1 MGRRPGEPPFLQGKV
16 GYRIA
21 PSSDP
26 ASPAHLPPKGKALG
40 REEPSVADFRP
51 SQGPEQN
58 PICFLHGH
66 APGKKLCSP
75 RECQLR
81 WRGSG
86 CIPQFWEP
94 SAAGPKIPAFPSP
107 PSRWAGRYGRKIQ
120 GRRPGKK
127 EGGPPQGPPNQKRWV
142 QGGRTSS
149 SLVFFPPAFFQRKPG
164 SPAGVGGGN
173 HVAGPTLRRSR
184 RPQTWPPPGR
194 RPTGR
199 CAPRP
204 VKAPPT
210 WRVPIISPV
219 AFLSRAP
226 QKTAR
231 PPPAGRPPGQS
242 TPRPPRLGGS
252 SRPSPARGRRR

>member
-1 MGRRPGEPPFLQGKV
+1 MRGRPGCPTEQEKNSVEATGGSPPFLFLQGKV
-16 GYRIA
+16 GYQIA

-26 ASPAHLPPKGKALG
+26 ASPAHLWFMVASPGPDRTVPRTVRPPRG
-40 REEPSVADFRP
+40 RLWGWE
-51 SQGPEQN
+51 GP
-58 PICFLHGH
+58 F
-66 APGKKLCSP
+66 
-75 RECQLR
+75 
-81 WRGSG
+81 
-86 CIPQFWEP
+86 P
-94 SAAGPKIPAFPSP
+94 SANPPLPARPAGGRAVTGVGS
-107 PSRWAGRYGRKIQ
+107 WAAGQ
-120 GRRPGKK
+120 AKK
-127 EGGPPQGPPNQKRWV
+127 EGGPPQGPPKPEKV
-142 QGGRTSS
+142 GPGRKNLFLPGVLSS
-149 SLVFFPPAFFQRKPG
+149 GFLQRKPG

-226 QKTAR
+226 QNTAR
-231 PPPAGRPPGQS
+231 PPPAGWPPGRS

-252 SRPSPARGRRR
+252 SRCPPARGRRR

>member
-1 MGRRPGEPPFLQGKV
+1 MRGRPCSQPFLVERGSC
-16 GYRIA
+16 R
-21 PSSDP
+21 P
-26 ASPAHLPPKGKALG
+26 AAFLLP
-40 REEPSVADFRP
+40 
-51 SQGPEQN
+51 
-58 PICFLHGH
+58 
-66 APGKKLCSP
+66 
-75 RECQLR
+75 LR
-81 WRGSG
+81 WVSRSPPHPPQCAHWGTFPPRGRLWAWVR
-86 CIPQFWEP
+86 PFP
-94 SAAGPKIPAFPSP
+94 TTTPTFPSP
-107 PSRWAGRYGRKIQ
+107 PSRWAGRYGR
-120 GRRPGKK
+120 GTN
-127 EGGPPQGPPNQKRWV
+127 GPQTRQKRRRTPAGSPQPEKV
-142 QGGRTSS
+142 GPGRKNLFLPGVLSS
-149 SLVFFPPAFFQRKPG
+149 GFLQRKPG

-219 AFLSRAP
+219 AFRARAP
-226 QKTAR
+226 QNTAR
-231 PPPAGRPPGQS
+231 PPPAGWPPGRS

>member
-1 MGRRPGEPPFLQGKV
+1 MRGRPGCPTEQEKKPVGATGGSPPFFISTRKGWVQDRPLIRPGFAGPPSPQGEGFGGGKDPSRLRNPPFPARPAGGRAVTGV
-16 GYRIA
+16 G
-21 PSSDP
+21 S
-26 ASPAHLPPKGKALG
+26 
-40 REEPSVADFRP
+40 
-51 SQGPEQN
+51 
-58 PICFLHGH
+58 
-66 APGKKLCSP
+66 
-75 RECQLR
+75 
-81 WRGSG
+81 W
-86 CIPQFWEP
+86 
-94 SAAGPKIPAFPSP
+94 AAGQA
-107 PSRWAGRYGRKIQ
+107 
-120 GRRPGKK
+120 KK
-127 EGGPPQGPPNQKRWV
+127 EGGPPQGPPKPEKV
-142 QGGRTSS
+142 GPGRKNLFLPGVLSS
-149 SLVFFPPAFFQRKPG
+149 GFLQRKPG

-226 QKTAR
+226 QNTAR
-231 PPPAGRPPGQS
+231 PPPAGRPPGRS

>member
-1 MGRRPGEPPFLQGKV
+1 MRGRPGCPTGQEKNSVGATGGSPRFLLLQGKV
-16 GYRIA
+16 GYQIA
-21 PSSDP
+21 PSSAP
-26 ASPAHLPPKGKALG
+26 VCALGHLPPEGKALG

-107 PSRWAGRYGRKIQ
+107 PTGWAGRYGRKIQ

-127 EGGPPQGPPNQKRWV
+127 RRRTPAGSPQTRKGGSREEEPLPPWCSFLRLSSKKVGLPRGRRRGPP
-142 QGGRTSS
+142 
-149 SLVFFPPAFFQRKPG
+149 
-164 SPAGVGGGN
+164 
-173 HVAGPTLRRSR
+173 
-184 RPQTWPPPGR
+184 
-194 RPTGR
+194 GR
-199 CAPRP
+199 CAPRWLRSHP
-204 VKAPPT
+204 PLGYAPPCCP
-210 WRVPIISPV
+210 WYGWPG
-219 AFLSRAP
+219 LSS
-226 QKTAR
+226 AR
-231 PPPAGRPPGQS
+231 CS
-242 TPRPPRLGGS
+242 LV
-252 SRPSPARGRRR
+252 

>member
-1 MGRRPGEPPFLQGKV
+1 MPNGAEEVLRRGDSREPPFLFLQGKV
-16 GYRIA
+16 GYQIA

-26 ASPAHLPPKGKALG
+26 ALPAHLPPEGKALG
-40 REEPSVADFRP
+40 VGRTLPVCETTS
-51 SQGPEQN
+51 
-58 PICFLHGH
+58 
-66 APGKKLCSP
+66 
-75 RECQLR
+75 
-81 WRGSG
+81 
-86 CIPQFWEP
+86 
-94 SAAGPKIPAFPSP
+94 PSP
-107 PSRWAGRYGRKIQ
+107 PSRGAGRYGRWIM

-226 QKTAR
+226 QNTAR
-231 PPPAGRPPGQS
+231 PPPAGRPPGRS

>member
-1 MGRRPGEPPFLQGKV
+1 MGRHSGPPFLLLQGKV
-16 GYRIA
+16 GYRVA
-21 PSSDP
+21 PSSAP
-26 ASPAHLPPKGKALG
+26 VCALGHLPPKGKALG
-40 REEPSVADFRP
+40 VGRP
-51 SQGPEQN
+51 LPVCK
-58 PICFLHGH
+58 PT
-66 APGKKLCSP
+66 P
-75 RECQLR
+75 
-81 WRGSG
+81 
-86 CIPQFWEP
+86 
-94 SAAGPKIPAFPSP
+94 PSP
-107 PSRWAGRYGRKIQ
+107 PSWGAGRYGRKIQ
-120 GRRPGKK
+120 GRRPGRKK
-127 EGGPPQGPPNQKRWV
+127 ER
-142 QGGRTSS
+142 
-149 SLVFFPPAFFQRKPG
+149 PPAGSPQPEKVGPGRKNLFLPGVLSSGFLQRKPG

-184 RPQTWPPPGR
+184 RPPNGPPPGR

-226 QKTAR
+226 QNTAR
-231 PPPAGRPPGQS
+231 PPPAGRPPGRS

>member
-1 MGRRPGEPPFLQGKV
+1 MGRKRAGGLAPWTPGFMARSFPLAGFGVVGRSGAVVGLFRGPCTCPDFGRFFVLFLNSMSVDPFPSAKPPAPARPAGGRAVTGVRYRAAGQAKNKEPPAGSPQPEKV
-16 GYRIA
+16 G
-21 PSSDP
+21 P
-26 ASPAHLPPKGKALG
+26 
-40 REEPSVADFRP
+40 
-51 SQGPEQN
+51 
-58 PICFLHGH
+58 
-66 APGKKLCSP
+66 
-75 RECQLR
+75 
-81 WRGSG
+81 
-86 CIPQFWEP
+86 
-94 SAAGPKIPAFPSP
+94 
-107 PSRWAGRYGRKIQ
+107 GRKNLFL
-120 GRRPGKK
+120 PG
-127 EGGPPQGPPNQKRWV
+127 V
-142 QGGRTSS
+142 LSS
-149 SLVFFPPAFFQRKPG
+149 GFLQRKPG
-164 SPAGVGGGN
+164 SPAVVGGGN

-226 QKTAR
+226 QNTAR
-231 PPPAGRPPGQS
+231 PPPAGRPPGRS

>member
-1 MGRRPGEPPFLQGKV
+1 MRGRFCTQPFLVERGSCRPAAFLLPLRWVSRSPPHPPQCAHWGTFPPRGRLWGWEGPFPSAKPPAPARPAGGRAV
-16 GYRIA
+16 TGLGYR
-21 PSSDP
+21 
-26 ASPAHLPPKGKALG
+26 
-40 REEPSVADFRP
+40 
-51 SQGPEQN
+51 
-58 PICFLHGH
+58 
-66 APGKKLCSP
+66 
-75 RECQLR
+75 
-81 WRGSG
+81 
-86 CIPQFWEP
+86 
-94 SAAGPKIPAFPSP
+94 AAG
-107 PSRWAGRYGRKIQ
+107 Q
-120 GRRPGKK
+120 VKK
-127 EGGPPQGPPNQKRWV
+127 EGGPPQGPPKPEKV
-142 QGGRTSS
+142 GPGRKNLFLPGVLSS
-149 SLVFFPPAFFQRKPG
+149 GFLQRKPG

-226 QKTAR
+226 QNTAR
-231 PPPAGRPPGQS
+231 PPPAGRPPGRS

>member
-1 MGRRPGEPPFLQGKV
+1 MRGRSGCPTGQEKNSVGATGESLSDFLQGKV
-16 GYRIA
+16 GYRVA

-26 ASPAHLPPKGKALG
+26 ASPAHLPPEGKALG
-40 REEPSVADFRP
+40 VGASLPDYNTHPLPARP
-51 SQGPEQN
+51 AG
-58 PICFLHGH
+58 GR
-66 APGKKLCSP
+66 AVTGV
-75 RECQLR
+75 RYR
-81 WRGSG
+81 
-86 CIPQFWEP
+86 
-94 SAAGPKIPAFPSP
+94 AAGQAE
-107 PSRWAGRYGRKIQ
+107 
-120 GRRPGKK
+120 KK
-127 EGGPPQGPPNQKRWV
+127 REPPQGPPDQSRESRGENL
-142 QGGRTSS
+142 SP
-149 SLVFFPPAFFQRKPG
+149 LALFPP
-164 SPAGVGGGN
+164 V
-173 HVAGPTLRRSR
+173 SR
-184 RPQTWPPPGR
+184 EKRGPPPGR

-226 QKTAR
+226 QNTAH

>member
-1 MGRRPGEPPFLQGKV
+1 MRGRFCTQPFLVERGSCRPAAFLLPLRWVSRSPPHPPQCAHWGTYGLWWLRLDLTEQSPGLFDPQGEGFGRGCVPFRLQPPPFPARPAGGRAVTGV
-16 GYRIA
+16 G
-21 PSSDP
+21 S
-26 ASPAHLPPKGKALG
+26 
-40 REEPSVADFRP
+40 
-51 SQGPEQN
+51 
-58 PICFLHGH
+58 
-66 APGKKLCSP
+66 
-75 RECQLR
+75 
-81 WRGSG
+81 W
-86 CIPQFWEP
+86 
-94 SAAGPKIPAFPSP
+94 AAGQA
-107 PSRWAGRYGRKIQ
+107 
-120 GRRPGKK
+120 KK
-127 EGGPPQGPPNQKRWV
+127 EGGPPQGPPKPEKV
-142 QGGRTSS
+142 GPGRKNLFLPGVLSS
-149 SLVFFPPAFFQRKPG
+149 GFLQRKPG

-199 CAPRP
+199 YAPRP

-226 QKTAR
+226 QNTAR
-231 PPPAGRPPGQS
+231 PPPAGWPPVQS

>member
-1 MGRRPGEPPFLQGKV
+1 MRGRPGCPTGQKKNSVGATGGRTPFFYKERLGTKSPPHPPQC
-16 GYRIA
+16 
-21 PSSDP
+21 
-26 ASPAHLPPKGKALG
+26 AHWGTFPPRG
-40 REEPSVADFRP
+40 RLWAWVRP
-51 SQGPEQN
+51 FPTTT
-58 PICFLHGH
+58 PT
-66 APGKKLCSP
+66 
-75 RECQLR
+75 
-81 WRGSG
+81 
-86 CIPQFWEP
+86 
-94 SAAGPKIPAFPSP
+94 FPSP
-107 PSRWAGRYGRKIQ
+107 PSRGAGRYGRWIM

-127 EGGPPQGPPNQKRWV
+127 EGGPPQGPPKPEKV
-142 QGGRTSS
+142 GPGRKNLFLPGVLSS
-149 SLVFFPPAFFQRKPG
+149 GFLQRKPG

-226 QKTAR
+226 QNTAR
-231 PPPAGRPPGQS
+231 PPPAGWPPGQS